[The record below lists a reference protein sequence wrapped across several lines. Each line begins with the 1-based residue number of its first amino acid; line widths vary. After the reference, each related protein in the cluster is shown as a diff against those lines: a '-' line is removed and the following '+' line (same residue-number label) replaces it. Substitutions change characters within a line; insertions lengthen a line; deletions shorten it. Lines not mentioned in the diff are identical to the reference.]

1 MTIQNKQGL
10 FFTLYHSMNQSHDC
24 FQTFLKD
31 KTTIQGTNI
40 EALTSYNGFEQVIN
54 EPTHILPN

>member
-1 MTIQNKQGL
+1 
-10 FFTLYHSMNQSHDC
+10 MNQSHDC

-31 KTTIQGTNI
+31 TTTIQGTNI
-40 EALTSYNGFEQVIN
+40 EALTSYHGFEQVIN